1 MPVPENMETKDIAP
15 ESNHIKAAEF
25 PKGWRANLD
34 ISDVN
39 VEQFERDGK
48 KKNKFILSFK
58 GKTKT
63 FVLNATN
70 TAFLEA
76 ALGAKPSR
84 WIGSTITLSVAMVK
98 YQNGLVPGFLIVGA
112 KPAPDQAQQPGADM
126 EEAPF

>member
-25 PKGWRANLD
+25 PKGWRASLEV
-34 ISDVN
+34 SDVN
-39 VEQFERDGK
+39 VELFERDGK

-58 GKTKT
+58 GKAKT

-84 WIGSTITLSVAMVK
+84 WMGATITLSVAMVK

-112 KPAPDQAQQPGADM
+112 KPAPDQAGQMEPGSD
-126 EEAPF
+126 EAPF